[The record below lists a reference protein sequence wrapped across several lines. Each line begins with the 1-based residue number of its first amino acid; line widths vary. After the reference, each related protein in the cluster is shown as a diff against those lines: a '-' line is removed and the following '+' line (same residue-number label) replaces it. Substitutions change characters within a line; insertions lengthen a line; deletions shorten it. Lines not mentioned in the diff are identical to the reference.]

1 VWPSI
6 SGVTNWQ
13 HLSFSPQTG
22 MLYINTLHVGMTYE
36 APEPPK
42 LVPGRPSGPGTV
54 KRTVVTDDPNV
65 RGFLK
70 AVDPLTG
77 KSKWETPYKSP
88 NYSST
93 MVTASNLVFTG
104 VMTGEFQALDA
115 DTGKILW
122 SFQTPSGIV
131 GQPVTWEKDGKQYV
145 TVLSGLGGVYAQRG
159 GDPNLENLPTGVSL
173 WTFALFDR

>member
-1 VWPSI
+1 MSRLFLQLGHVPQRR
-6 SGVTNWQ
+6 NW
-13 HLSFSPQTG
+13 LAG
-22 MLYINTLHVGMTYE
+22 
-36 APEPPK
+36 APPALK
-42 LVPGRPSGPGTV
+42 PGAPSGAPTV
-54 KRTVVTDDPNV
+54 KRTVVTEDPNI

-131 GQPVTWEKDGKQYV
+131 GQPVTWERNGKQYV

-159 GDPNLENLPTGVSL
+159 GDPNLDNQPTGVSL
-173 WTFALFDR
+173 WTFALFDK

>member
-1 VWPSI
+1 
-6 SGVTNWQ
+6 
-13 HLSFSPQTG
+13 
-22 MLYINTLHVGMTYE
+22 M
-36 APEPPK
+36 
-42 LVPGRPSGPGTV
+42 
-54 KRTVVTDDPNV
+54 TDDPNI

-122 SFQTPSGIV
+122 SFQTRPAS
-131 GQPVTWEKDGKQYV
+131 
-145 TVLSGLGGVYAQRG
+145 SA
-159 GDPNLENLPTGVSL
+159 SL
-173 WTFALFDR
+173 

>member
-1 VWPSI
+1 
-6 SGVTNWQ
+6 
-13 HLSFSPQTG
+13 
-22 MLYINTLHVGMTYE
+22 M
-36 APEPPK
+36 
-42 LVPGRPSGPGTV
+42 RPASRPAPGTV
-54 KRTVVTDDPNV
+54 RRTVVLDDPNV
-65 RGFLK
+65 RGYLK
-70 AVDPLTG
+70 AVDPMTG

-93 MVTASNLVFTG
+93 LVTASNLVFTG

-131 GQPVTWEKDGKQYV
+131 GQPVTWERNGRQYV
-145 TVLSGLGGVYAQRG
+145 TVQAASAGSMPCAPAIRTLQNVPAGA
-159 GDPNLENLPTGVSL
+159 SL